1 MTRICALLY
10 VLTAVLAVH
19 AAAQQTRE
27 APQPEVWSVAGREVL
42 RIRVAVGG
50 VGPRQR
56 VEILD
61 QRLTDI
67 LSAAEAPIGVADI
80 EMEVH
85 GNTVT
90 ITVLGELLVT
100 VSQADADANKT
111 TTERLGKV
119 WLSNIRKTVPLL
131 SPRVNRSGA

>member
-1 MTRICALLY
+1 MRALIALQLVVMCAF
-10 VLTAVLAVH
+10 
-19 AAAQQTRE
+19 AASASPQDASDAR
-27 APQPEVWSVAGREVL
+27 QPEVWSVAGREVL
-42 RIRVAVGG
+42 RIRASVGDMT
-50 VGPRQR
+50 PRQR

-67 LSAAEAPIGVADI
+67 LSKAETAIGIGDI
-80 EMEVH
+80 EMAVH
-85 GNTVT
+85 GKTVT

-111 TTERLGKV
+111 TTERLGKT

-131 SPRVNRSGA
+131 SPRVNRGGA